1 MTVQDAGPLAA
12 RNALLYS
19 GGSRLG
25 GVSPPSAD
33 PLSALGLPV
42 GAALLLNGEMSQRQ
56 LGVRLAALT
65 PKGMLM
71 FLEGELGAGKTTF
84 SQGLAQGLGFTGL
97 VSSPTYA
104 LIQEYPTPLGMLLH
118 VDAYRVRHPQELY
131 EMDLERL
138 VETARLSLIEW
149 GEAFYDD
156 FPAAPVLRL
165 SHLEGQP
172 DVRQMLRV
180 R

>member
-1 MTVQDAGPLAA
+1 V
-12 RNALLYS
+12 
-19 GGSRLG
+19 
-25 GVSPPSAD
+25 
-33 PLSALGLPV
+33 PLSTSDPFSRLGLPV
-42 GAALLLNGEMSQRQ
+42 GAALLLGGEDAQRR
-56 LGVRLAALT
+56 LGRELAPLLPPGT
-65 PKGMLM
+65 LL

-84 SQGLAQGLGFTGL
+84 SQGLAQGLGFAGL

-104 LIQEYPTPLGMLLH
+104 LMQEYPTPAGTLLH

-138 VETARLSLIEW
+138 VSEARLSLIEW

-156 FPAAPVLRL
+156 FPQASVLRL
-165 SHLEGQP
+165 EHLEGQP
-172 DVRQMLRV
+172 DARRMLRL

>member
-1 MTVQDAGPLAA
+1 MPV
-12 RNALLYS
+12 
-19 GGSRLG
+19 
-25 GVSPPSAD
+25 PSAD
-33 PLSALGLPV
+33 LFAALGLLV
-42 GAALLLNGEMSQRQ
+42 GAPLLLTGETEQRA
-56 LGVRLAALT
+56 LGRTLSPHLPPGT
-65 PKGMLM
+65 LL

-84 SQGLAQGLGFTGL
+84 SQGLAQGLGFSGL

-104 LIQEYPTPLGMLLH
+104 LMQEYPTPQGLLLH

-138 VETARLSLIEW
+138 VSEARLSVIEW

-156 FPAAPVLRL
+156 FPAATVFRL
-165 SHLEGQP
+165 SHLDGQP
-172 DVRQMLRV
+172 ERRQMLRL

>member
-1 MTVQDAGPLAA
+1 MSAQPAPAFPDEPFAA
-12 RNALLYS
+12 VGLH
-19 GGSRLG
+19 LG
-25 GVSPPSAD
+25 AV
-33 PLSALGLPV
+33 
-42 GAALLLNGEMSQRQ
+42 LLLKGEHEQRE
-56 LGVRLAALT
+56 LGRRLAPLLPA
-65 PKGMLM
+65 GAVI

-84 SQGLAQGLGFTGL
+84 SQGLAQGLGFGGL

-104 LIQEYPTPLGMLLH
+104 LMQEYPVPEGTLLH

-138 VETARLSLIEW
+138 AESARLSLIEW

-156 FPAAPVLRL
+156 FPAAALLRL
-165 SHLEGQP
+165 EHIEGQP
-172 DVRQMLRV
+172 EERRMLRL